1 MPDAN
6 HERLRR
12 LFDEAFPLSRQARA
26 ELLARECRDDAALQ
40 RRLLAMLE
48 AADGERFLGAP
59 TDAGAA
65 GIAAGERSDEGPG
78 ARIGP
83 YKLLQQIGEGGFGVV
98 FLAEQETPVVRRV
111 ALKVLKLGMD
121 TKQVVARFEQER
133 QALALM
139 DHPNIA
145 RVFDAGATA
154 TGRPYFVME
163 LVKGAP
169 IVEFS
174 DKHNL
179 SIDERLGLFE
189 QVCSA
194 VQHAHGKGIIHRD
207 LKPSNILVGTQDGRP
222 QAKVIDFGIAKATSQ
237 KLTDKT
243 LFTEHQQVIGTL
255 QYMSPEQAEGS
266 LDIDTRTDV
275 YSLGVLLYE
284 LLTGSTPFD
293 RKTLGNALLGEL
305 QRLIRETDPPR
316 PSTRLDQSRETLAS
330 IAAHRRIE
338 PKRLGALLRGDLDW
352 IVMKALEKDRARRY
366 ETANG
371 LALDIRRHLAGET
384 VLAAPPSASYQ
395 LRKFVR
401 RHRGPVAAA
410 FAVGAALLLG
420 AIAFAWQA
428 SVATAE
434 AQRADAEARLADANA
449 ARAQAQERL
458 AVQRAD
464 DVLSLSAIQELQE
477 LQARAD
483 ALWPVVPANL
493 PAYEQ
498 WLADAKVLVEGRPAD
513 AGRGLEAHPGRRD
526 HAAKLAEIRTRA
538 LPQSAARR
546 AADQQANPLRAPW
559 EAERAR
565 LGWLRRML
573 GEEPWPSEADVAA
586 QLALQALPADNAGLR
601 QRAVALVDNNPATV
615 VYGREVEG
623 YLLAKRALEIA
634 SADERAVSHHT
645 LARALFRVG
654 RFVEAL
660 AEGERAVAATAAALQ
675 QDQQKRFTALQQG
688 IAEWTGV
695 AERGKRAAEAAQL
708 AQRVAEREPQVA
720 AWRTY
725 EFADARDRWW
735 HAQLER
741 LCADLDTFADA
752 DTGLFSAG
760 IAPEHGWGIGKR
772 RDFAA
777 AIAERSLGSADAQQ
791 RWATA
796 LAAIAANAKYA
807 GLRLSPQLGLLPIGP
822 GPATGLWEF
831 AHLQSG
837 EPAERGA
844 DGKLLLREAT
854 GLVFVLL
861 PGGTFAMG
869 AQRSDANGGN
879 HDPAAMP
886 PEAPVHAVTVSPFF
900 VSKYEMTQA
909 QWQRCTGSNPSH
921 YKPGKRVQWVK
932 SLLHPVEQVS
942 WDVCQ
947 RELPRLRLSL
957 PSEAQWEYAARAGT
971 ATPWWTGAERE
982 SLRGAVNL
990 ADQTAARSG
999 SPWPDIQDW
1008 PELDDGFE
1016 VHAPVDAHRGNGFG
1030 LHGVHGN
1037 VWEWC
1042 LDGFD
1047 PAFYRQSPTL
1057 DPVCAPY
1064 SSATRVNRGGCF
1076 ANAAALARSANRG
1089 SDAPTVADRYLGVR
1103 PVMTIESQG
1112 K

>member
-12 LFDEAFPLSRQARA
+12 LFDQAFSLPRPARD
-26 ELLARECRDDAALQ
+26 ELLARECRGDAALH

-48 AADGERFLGAP
+48 AADGERFLAAP

-65 GIAAGERSDEGPG
+65 GGAVGGRDDEGPG
-78 ARIGP
+78 TRIGP

-111 ALKVLKLGMD
+111 ALKVIKLGMD
-121 TKQVVARFEQER
+121 TRQVVARFEQER

-139 DHPNIA
+139 DHPHIA

-174 DKHNL
+174 DRHNL

-207 LKPSNILVGTQDGRP
+207 IKPSNILVGEQDGRP

-293 RKTLGNALLGEL
+293 RKTLGNTLLGEL
-305 QRLIRETDPPR
+305 HRLIRETDPPR
-316 PSTRLDQSRETLAS
+316 PSTRLEQSRETLAS
-330 IAAHRRIE
+330 IAARRRTE
-338 PKRLGALLRGDLDW
+338 PRRLGAMLRGDLDW
-352 IVMKALEKDRARRY
+352 IVMKALEKDRGRRY
-366 ETANG
+366 ETASG
-371 LALDIRRHLAGET
+371 LAADIRRHLAGET
-384 VLAAPPSASYQ
+384 VVAAPPSASYR

-401 RHRGPVAAA
+401 RNRGPVAAA
-410 FAVGAALLLG
+410 VAIALALLLG
-420 AIAFAWQA
+420 AIGFAWQA

-434 AQRADAEARLADANA
+434 AQRADTSA
-449 ARAQAQERL
+449 RL

-477 LQARAD
+477 LRARAD
-483 ALWPVVPANL
+483 ALWPALPTNL
-493 PAYEQ
+493 PAYDQ
-498 WLADAKVLVEGRPAD
+498 WLADARVLVDGRPAD
-513 AGRGLEAHPGRRD
+513 AARGLDAHPGRRD
-526 HAAKLAEIRTRA
+526 HEAKLAEIRTRA
-538 LPQSAARR
+538 LPQTEARR
-546 AADQQANPLRAPW
+546 AADQQRNPLRAPW
-559 EAERAR
+559 AADRAR

-573 GEEPWPSEADVAA
+573 GEEPWPGEAEVAA

-601 QRAVALVDNNPATV
+601 LRAVALVDNNPATV

-623 YLLAKRALEIA
+623 YLLAKQALA
-634 SADERAVSHHT
+634 VAGADELAPSHHT
-645 LARALFRVG
+645 LARALFRLG
-654 RFVEAL
+654 RFAEAL
-660 AEGERAVAATAAALQ
+660 AAGEQAVAATAAALQ
-675 QDQQKRFTALQQG
+675 PDQQKRFAALQQG
-688 IAEWTGV
+688 IAEWTG
-695 AERGKRAAEAAQL
+695 ANERGKRAAEAAQL
-708 AQRVAEREPQVA
+708 AQRVAEQEPRVA

-741 LCADLDTFADA
+741 LCVDLAAFADV

-760 IAPEHGWGIGKR
+760 IAPEHGWGIRKR

-777 AIAERSLGSADAQQ
+777 AIADSSLGGADAQQ

-796 LAAIAANAKYA
+796 RAAIAASAKYA

-822 GPATGLWEF
+822 DPTTGLWEF
-831 AHLQSG
+831 AHLQTG

-861 PGGTFAMG
+861 PGGTFEMG
-869 AQRSDANGGN
+869 AQRSDANGRN
-879 HDPAAMP
+879 HDPAAQP

-909 QWQRCTGSNPSH
+909 QWRRCTGGNPSH
-921 YKPGKRVQWVK
+921 YQPGRRVQWVK

-942 WDVCQ
+942 WEVCE
-947 RELPRLRLSL
+947 RELARLQLSL

-971 ATPWWTGAERE
+971 TTPWWTGIERE

-999 SPWPDIQDW
+999 SPWSDIQDW
-1008 PELDDGFE
+1008 PDLDDGFE

-1042 LDGFD
+1042 RDGFD
-1047 PAFYRQSPTL
+1047 PAFYRQSPGL
-1057 DPVCAPY
+1057 DPVCAPE

-1103 PVMTIESQG
+1103 PAMAIDSPQG
-1112 K
+1112 R

>member
-12 LFDEAFPLSRQARA
+12 LFDQAFSLPRPARD
-26 ELLARECRDDAALQ
+26 ELLARECRGDAALH

-59 TDAGAA
+59 TDAGAVD
-65 GIAAGERSDEGPG
+65 IDDAASERGDEGPG
-78 ARIGP
+78 TRIGP

-111 ALKVLKLGMD
+111 ALKVIKLGMD
-121 TKQVVARFEQER
+121 TRQVVARFEQER

-139 DHPNIA
+139 DHPHIA

-207 LKPSNILVGTQDGRP
+207 IKPSNILVGEQDGRP

-293 RKTLGNALLGEL
+293 KKTLGNALLGEL
-305 QRLIRETDPPR
+305 HRLIRETDPPR
-316 PSTRLDQSRETLAS
+316 PSTRLEQSRETLAS
-330 IAAHRRIE
+330 IAAHRRTE

-352 IVMKALEKDRARRY
+352 IVMKALEKDRGRRY
-366 ETANG
+366 ETASG
-371 LALDIRRHLAGET
+371 LATDIRRHLAGET
-384 VLAAPPSASYQ
+384 VVAAPPSASYR

-401 RHRGPVAAA
+401 RNRGPVAAA
-410 FAVGAALLLG
+410 LAIALALLLG
-420 AIAFAWQA
+420 AIGFAWQA

-434 AQRADAEARLADANA
+434 AQRADTLA
-449 ARAQAQERL
+449 RL

-477 LQARAD
+477 LRARAD
-483 ALWPVVPANL
+483 ALWPAVPTNL
-493 PAYEQ
+493 PAYDQ
-498 WLADAKVLVEGRPAD
+498 WLADARVLVDGRPAD
-513 AGRGLEAHPGRRD
+513 AARSLDAHPGRRD
-526 HAAKLAEIRTRA
+526 HEAKLAEIRMRA
-538 LPQSAARR
+538 LPQTEARR
-546 AADQQANPLRAPW
+546 VADQQGNPLRAPW
-559 EAERAR
+559 AADRAR

-573 GEEPWPSEADVAA
+573 GEEPWPGEADVAA
-586 QLALQALPADNAGLR
+586 QLALQALPTDNAGLR

-623 YLLAKRALEIA
+623 YLLAKQALAIA
-634 SADERAVSHHT
+634 STDELAISHHT
-645 LARALFRVG
+645 LARALFRLG
-654 RFVEAL
+654 RFAEAL
-660 AEGERAVAATAAALQ
+660 AAGERALAATAAALQ
-675 QDQQKRFTALQQG
+675 QDQQKRFAALQLG
-688 IAEWTGV
+688 IAEWTG
-695 AERGKRAAEAAQL
+695 ASERGKRAAEAAQL
-708 AQRVAEREPQVA
+708 AQRVAELEPRVA

-741 LCADLDTFADA
+741 LCADLAAFADA

-760 IAPEHGWGIGKR
+760 IAPEHGWGIQKR

-777 AIAERSLGSADAQQ
+777 AIADSSLGGADAQQ
-791 RWATA
+791 RWAAA
-796 LAAIAANAKYA
+796 LAAIAASEKYA

-822 GPATGLWEF
+822 DPATGLWEF
-831 AHLQSG
+831 AHLQTG

-844 DGKLLLREAT
+844 DGKLLLRAAT

-861 PGGTFAMG
+861 PGGTFDMG
-869 AQRSDANGGN
+869 AQRSDASGRN
-879 HDPAAMP
+879 HDPAAQP

-921 YKPGKRVQWVK
+921 YQPGRRVQWVK

-942 WDVCQ
+942 WEVCQ
-947 RELPRLRLSL
+947 RELARLQLSL
-957 PSEAQWEYAARAGT
+957 PSEAQWEYGARAGT
-971 ATPWWTGAERE
+971 TTPWWTGAERE

-999 SPWPDIQDW
+999 SPWSDIQDW
-1008 PELDDGFE
+1008 PDLDDGFE
-1016 VHAPVDAHRGNGFG
+1016 VHAPVDALRGNGFG

-1042 LDGFD
+1042 RDGFD
-1047 PAFYRQSPTL
+1047 QAFYRQSPGL
-1057 DPVCAPY
+1057 DPVCAPE

-1103 PVMTIESQG
+1103 PAMAIGAQQG
-1112 K
+1112 R